1 MIPPISRSLW
11 WCQKV
16 AFLLPLRRA
25 LLLRLLRPDL
35 RACRSSGTGNH
46 PAAHL
51 VACCAARNQRRL
63 PALACRPPRPGHPD
77 WRPVTSTDMN
87 HLSERLF
94 RILSQPDFLSMKGQ
108 ANDVPI
114 FILPYE
120 PEQED
125 AASRMV
131 ESLPANPG
139 DAIARRAEHRAMCQA
154 SGVSRAG
161 FFRGW
166 WSRGLLTKRPWR
178 CGTPF
183 SGPRWSTR
191 ATVQLRAGS

>member
-1 MIPPISRSLW
+1 MPVTAACNSGSCAPAHTRQSS
-11 WCQKV
+11 
-16 AFLLPLRRA
+16 AGNAGTRR
-25 LLLRLLRPDL
+25 
-35 RACRSSGTGNH
+35 
-46 PAAHL
+46 
-51 VACCAARNQRRL
+51 
-63 PALACRPPRPGHPD
+63 

-166 WSRGLLTKRPWR
+166 WSRGL
-178 CGTPF
+178 
-183 SGPRWSTR
+183 
-191 ATVQLRAGS
+191 